1 MTDKS
6 PLPPSRSAQAPHW
19 VPIRALAPR
28 HRPRVL
34 QHLLALSPQDR
45 YWRFGQHTGDAQIER
60 YVEHLDFERDE
71 IFGIFNRRLQLIAM
85 AHLAHDDA
93 DADATRRVAE
103 FGVSVLPHARGRG
116 LAARL
121 FDRAT
126 LHARNRLVDT
136 MLIQSLTE
144 NEAMLRIVRNAGA
157 RVERSGAESLAVLA
171 LPAHTPI
178 THLEAALERQAA
190 EFDFNWKRQ
199 SRRVTQLLGR
209 LSRIRDVRHA
219 ERHETLT

>member
-1 MTDKS
+1 MTDLS
-6 PLPPSRSAQAPHW
+6 SLPTRRSASTPHW

-28 HRPRVL
+28 HRPRIL

-60 YVEHLDFERDE
+60 YVEQLDFDRDE

-85 AHLAHDDA
+85 AHLAHA

-103 FGVSVLPHARGRG
+103 FGVSVLLHARGRG

-136 MLIQSLTE
+136 LLIQSLTE
-144 NEAMLRIVRNAGA
+144 NDAMLRIVRNAGA

-209 LSRIRDVRHA
+209 LSRERDGLHA
-219 ERHETLT
+219 ERHEGTH